1 MSDPNVIVVLCDQLR
16 AFEVGCY
23 GNGTIRT
30 PHIDRLAAEGVRF
43 DIAIS
48 NNPVCMP
55 ARSALLTG
63 QYSRTCMGYLS
74 NYTDGGDLPEYPAHS
89 RDWLR
94 DTTLAEA
101 F

>member
-23 GNGTIRT
+23 GNSTIRT

-43 DIAIS
+43 DLAIS

-55 ARSALLTG
+55 AR
-63 QYSRTCMGYLS
+63 
-74 NYTDGGDLPEYPAHS
+74 
-89 RDWLR
+89 
-94 DTTLAEA
+94 
-101 F
+101 

>member
-23 GNGTIRT
+23 GNDTIRT

-43 DIAIS
+43 DLAIS

-55 ARSALLTG
+55 ARSALLITARR
-63 QYSRTCMGYLS
+63 STAVM
-74 NYTDGGDLPEYPAHS
+74 PAGTEM
-89 RDWLR
+89 
-94 DTTLAEA
+94 TTLG
-101 F
+101 FTHWRPPCTLVMK